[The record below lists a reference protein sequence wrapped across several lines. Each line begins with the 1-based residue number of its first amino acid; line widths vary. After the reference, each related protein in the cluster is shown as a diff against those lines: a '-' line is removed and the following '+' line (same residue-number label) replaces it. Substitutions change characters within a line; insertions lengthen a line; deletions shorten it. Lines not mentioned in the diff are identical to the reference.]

1 MENTSTA
8 MVSRSLRLH
17 KDTLAVLKKEADKKG
32 LGITVYIRSV
42 LEALVDNINQNDLV
56 VMAPFGE
63 DAHYPEI

>member
-1 MENTSTA
+1 MENTSKA

-17 KDTLAVLKKEADKKG
+17 KDTLMVLKQEADKKG

-42 LEALVDNINQNDLV
+42 LEALVDNIQHSDLV
-56 VMAPFGE
+56 IPIAFGE